1 MYDSLDENYTCK
13 VLKGGQDGQEGMLV
27 QHPVDD
33 LIQWFKGEVTSWDFQ
48 KIAAP
53 WAPCLEF

>member
-33 LIQWFKGEVTSWDFQ
+33 LIQWFSKE
-48 KIAAP
+48 K
-53 WAPCLEF
+53 